1 MTVSEARVILFL
13 GEALTGVAASL
24 RDEQTI
30 ALNEVL
36 DVKQKIVFLDVLSTV
51 SPPSDIVFDE
61 KRAAWARLVEA
72 ANERLAVSEDP
83 LRPVSPS

>member
-24 RDEQTI
+24 RDDQVN
-30 ALNEVL
+30 ALNELL
-36 DVKQKIVFLDVLSTV
+36 DMKQKMSLLDVLTTV
-51 SPPSDIVFDE
+51 SPPSDVVFDE

-72 ANERLAVSEDP
+72 AKERVAVSEDP
-83 LRPVSPS
+83 LRPVSQL